1 MEKQRQVVLGVCAAL
16 GPGRAATR
24 CQMASR
30 PSPDTLAA
38 MWSSGL
44 YASPVT
50 GALHT
55 RTHPYQKVPISP
67 GCQLGTVISTACSCH
82 ALKQRLR
89 VPSAVLCG
97 LTRSSRYRAGP
108 DL

>member
-16 GPGRAATR
+16 GPGRAATC

-38 MWSSGL
+38 MWSLGL

-55 RTHPYQKVPISP
+55 AECRFSGNPH
-67 GCQLGTVISTACSCH
+67 
-82 ALKQRLR
+82 
-89 VPSAVLCG
+89 
-97 LTRSSRYRAGP
+97 
-108 DL
+108 